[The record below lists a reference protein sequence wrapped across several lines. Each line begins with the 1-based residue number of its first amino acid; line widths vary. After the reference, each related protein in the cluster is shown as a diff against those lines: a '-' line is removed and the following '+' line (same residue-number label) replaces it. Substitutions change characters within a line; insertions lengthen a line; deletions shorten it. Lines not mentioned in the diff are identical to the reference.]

1 MINDFVEQSVIDD
14 LNFFDKF
21 QSKTVSL
28 DDVIEIK
35 DKQQSILDD
44 SFIKGFKELP
54 SFEEINEPF
63 NISFIDFFIK
73 VFQGFYLQNTK
84 AFSHEQDVLYSLLH
98 QNKKFSYKDK
108 VFYE

>member
-1 MINDFVEQSVIDD
+1 MINDFVVESVMDD

-44 SFIKGFKELP
+44 SFTV
-54 SFEEINEPF
+54 
-63 NISFIDFFIK
+63 FF
-73 VFQGFYLQNTK
+73 
-84 AFSHEQDVLYSLLH
+84 
-98 QNKKFSYKDK
+98 
-108 VFYE
+108 